1 MPRNPNFIFR
11 VGTAV
16 VLVLLLL
23 VIRAFENELF
33 YDPFLAY
40 FRNDYLVGALPD
52 YDGSEL
58 FFGLGFRYLLNA
70 VISIGI
76 VYALFQ
82 EGKLVAFT
90 AILYVVFFVLL
101 ISAFFILI
109 NMETQNNLLIFYVR
123 RFLIQPLFLLLFV
136 PAFYYQRRVSKK

>member
-11 VGTAV
+11 IGTAA

-23 VIRAFENELF
+23 LIRAFENELF

-40 FRNDYLVGALPD
+40 FKNDYLVGALPD

-58 FFGLGFRYLLNA
+58 FFGLCFRYFLNA

-76 VYALFQ
+76 VYALF
-82 EGKLVAFT
+82 EERKLVLFT
-90 AILYVVFFVLL
+90 AALYLVFFVLL
-101 ISAFFILI
+101 ICAFFVLI
-109 NMETQNNLLIFYVR
+109 HMETQNNLLIFYVR

-136 PAFYYQRRVSKK
+136 PAFYYQKRVAKK